1 MPRQRVLS
9 SKLNHFR
16 LPIILHEKQAN
27 KKQNIKLGG
36 ILTSSSLDT
45 NSLHIRYKR
54 LYSRPLC
61 ERWSCDYQSSNLLGI
76 NRYLSRDNRKAI
88 SYVHVWTERFTAGI
102 SQPRKK
108 WDVRH
113 YNNIRP
119 SMKCDAIKLVL
130 YLLKIPI
137 YLTAKMELF

>member
-1 MPRQRVLS
+1 MYISLIYRVFFFNKKNKMPRQRVLS

-61 ERWSCDYQSSNLLGI
+61 ER
-76 NRYLSRDNRKAI
+76 
-88 SYVHVWTERFTAGI
+88 
-102 SQPRKK
+102 
-108 WDVRH
+108 
-113 YNNIRP
+113 
-119 SMKCDAIKLVL
+119 
-130 YLLKIPI
+130 
-137 YLTAKMELF
+137 